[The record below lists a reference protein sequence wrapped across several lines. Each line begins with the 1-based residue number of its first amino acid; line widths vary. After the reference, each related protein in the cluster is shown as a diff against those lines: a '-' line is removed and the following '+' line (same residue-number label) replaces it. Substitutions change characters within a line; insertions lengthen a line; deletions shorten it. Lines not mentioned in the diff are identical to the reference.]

1 MSIKQYAVMAYYRS
15 VALEDILIKSG
26 SIKEGE
32 LQKLTDEIM
41 AKGREETRK
50 AQEDFWNSIKIGSE
64 IEFIPVFKKWNTM
77 VKGMVI
83 SKSDEPFKAITFQV
97 SFSQA
102 AKYHKKDKIYCE
114 TVFNPE
120 QIRVNTGWNCW
131 KVPPSNKIISD

>member
-1 MSIKQYAVMAYYRS
+1 MAYYRS

-102 AKYHKKDKIYCE
+102 AKYHKKDKIY
-114 TVFNPE
+114 
-120 QIRVNTGWNCW
+120 
-131 KVPPSNKIISD
+131 